1 MVISRAKAAPEE
13 APTTVSTFST
23 TLPIIVVVADAP
35 ASMGEHRMFGERA
48 GTAGKAQAPNPESQP
63 RHVFSG
69 LVGEDTEVRY
79 GVGACAPYWSGAMPA
94 CSRPAILRL
103 HAACRGVCEERR
115 WSRTSASS
123 AASRHTCDVDKPLEF
138 VTADAPPT
146 AASAVHFIGAAPLE
160 DSSAR

>member
-1 MVISRAKAAPEE
+1 
-13 APTTVSTFST
+13 
-23 TLPIIVVVADAP
+23 
-35 ASMGEHRMFGERA
+35 
-48 GTAGKAQAPNPESQP
+48 
-63 RHVFSG
+63 
-69 LVGEDTEVRY
+69 
-79 GVGACAPYWSGAMPA
+79 MPA

-103 HAACRGVCEERR
+103 HAACRGACEERR

-160 DSSAR
+160 DSSARWGRGAPRPRAQAFVVSLFLRAPVTYNPPYAAMEMPSR

>member
-23 TLPIIVVVADAP
+23 TLPIIVEAADAP
-35 ASMGEHRMFGERA
+35 VSMGEHRMVGERA
-48 GTAGKAQAPNPESQP
+48 GTAGKAQP
-63 RHVFSG
+63 REPAARSCS
-69 LVGEDTEVRY
+69 VGWWVRTQRY
-79 GVGACAPYWSGAMPA
+79 GVGACAPYWSGAKPA

-103 HAACRGVCEERR
+103 HAACRGACEEHR